1 MSSYD
6 SGLNELR
13 SKKSDEDVKREKRQ
27 EEALRKLQNMVEK
40 LGTGQEALGAMV
52 EESTKEKKNDMD
64 NLFATVKA
72 LQDAIKEGEEQ
83 RA

>member
-1 MSSYD
+1 MGD
-6 SGLNELR
+6 NGLNELR
-13 SKKSDEDVKREKRQ
+13 SKKSDDDVKREKRQ

-64 NLFATVKA
+64 NLFSSVKA
-72 LQDAIKEGEEQ
+72 LQDAIKNGEE
-83 RA
+83 